1 MAVGFPNFF
10 VPYTTIIKID
20 TKFYDSRHTSKAA
33 RGREFEHRHESDEV
47 YRLAQGII
55 ETYFG
60 IDDEADTAPSPPSI
74 ISTTRQCLTQTD
86 STTSARS
93 NIPSPIK
100 LQVPGD
106 RTVINF
112 FRADEF
118 VKVWTEQL
126 LDHRAKVQA
135 AMENNGEEIP
145 NTILCD
151 RISLS
156 GESYTPDAAEVIASF
171 LSEPFQD
178 GLPIAF
184 GIVEVDLSDMIAS
197 QLTDSGL
204 KVLRTICDAFAD
216 SELVEVNLS
225 ENAIGEQGAESCMT
239 VLNKPSLRRLSLCNN
254 GLAAETMADIADM
267 LTNDEYG
274 YGCIA
279 EKLTKIH
286 FFNNMS
292 GPIGCREFARILEKS
307 KELMDVRFS
316 STRARQEGTN
326 ILARALKTCL
336 TGGRNPSLQKLDLC
350 DNHFDSCES
359 QIDLCEALAATKHLT
374 YLDLS
379 DCELGDDGVQEV
391 CCSLSKSDAQ
401 LEHLDLGSNELTG
414 QGAEHVAN
422 YIRDC
427 AALRV
432 LRMKD
437 NDITSD
443 GVVLIAAAFRVSEA
457 RGTVEELLL
466 DSNNIGTKGA
476 RALIDVYGPDGKGM
490 PNLKSISLNR
500 NSFTEHVV
508 AELGAAFQDKLLEI
522 DENDLE
528 GKADE

>member
-1 MAVGFPNFF
+1 VIEGTCSLLELVIGLVTKATKRRVREEAFWALSNITVAGGTYHVISIVEHGAIDAFCSILELNNVEIILSALTAISKILRVGAESDRD
-10 VPYTTIIKID
+10 YTRLVDGCGGLEKVE
-20 TKFYDSRHTSKAA
+20 RLQ
-33 RGREFEHRHESDEV
+33 EHESDEV

-254 GLAAETMADIADM
+254 GLASGIAPD
-267 LTNDEYG
+267 
-274 YGCIA
+274 
-279 EKLTKIH
+279 
-286 FFNNMS
+286 
-292 GPIGCREFARILEKS
+292 ARMISRRDGES
-307 KELMDVRFS
+307 HAIFP
-316 STRARQEGTN
+316 RQCT
-326 ILARALKTCL
+326 LY
-336 TGGRNPSLQKLDLC
+336 
-350 DNHFDSCES
+350 S
-359 QIDLCEALAATKHLT
+359 QIA
-374 YLDLS
+374 
-379 DCELGDDGVQEV
+379 
-391 CCSLSKSDAQ
+391 
-401 LEHLDLGSNELTG
+401 
-414 QGAEHVAN
+414 
-422 YIRDC
+422 
-427 AALRV
+427 
-432 LRMKD
+432 
-437 NDITSD
+437 
-443 GVVLIAAAFRVSEA
+443 
-457 RGTVEELLL
+457 
-466 DSNNIGTKGA
+466 
-476 RALIDVYGPDGKGM
+476 
-490 PNLKSISLNR
+490 
-500 NSFTEHVV
+500 
-508 AELGAAFQDKLLEI
+508 
-522 DENDLE
+522 
-528 GKADE
+528 